1 MTIQKRL
8 FDLALA
14 LLLSIVLLPILAVLV
29 VMVRLFDGAPA
40 FYVSER
46 MKTPEKAFGLVKIR
60 TMWSIEGSYDQGVT
74 GGNKS
79 FRITRLGRFL
89 RRSRLDEI
97 PQLWNVIRGDISF
110 IGPRPPLPQYV
121 RQFPHLYAK
130 VLASRPGITGLA
142 TVVFHHHEEVI
153 LSKCRSPEET
163 DTVYARR
170 CIPRKARLDMIYQTN
185 QSFLFDL
192 WLILRTAQKPFRL

>member
-29 VMVRLFDGAPA
+29 VMVRLLDGAPV

-60 TMWSIEGSYDQGVT
+60 TMRSIEGSYDQGVT

-79 FRITRLGRFL
+79 VRITRLGRFL

-110 IGPRPPLPQYV
+110 VGPRPPLPQYV

-192 WLILRTAQKPFRL
+192 WLILRTAQKPLRL

>member
-29 VMVRLFDGAPA
+29 VMVRLLDGAPV

-60 TMWSIEGSYDQGVT
+60 TMRSIEGSYDQGVT

-79 FRITRLGRFL
+79 LRITRLGRFL

-97 PQLWNVIRGDISF
+97 PQLWNVVRGDISF
-110 IGPRPPLPQYV
+110 VGPRPPLPQYV

-192 WLILRTAQKPFRL
+192 WLILRTAQKPLRL